1 MTHHIKALLASGLMI
16 AAASSAHA
24 AELRDNAEVN
34 NGLIL
39 AGITEKIYETCPT
52 ISVRKLRGILYLR
65 SLYTMAKN
73 AGFSEEEIEAYVDN
87 EEEEARLRA
96 RADAWLA
103 DKGAVEGDP
112 ETYCAVGRAQIEA
125 GNQIGVLLRAD

>member
-1 MTHHIKALLASGLMI
+1 MTHTFKALATSAVVLAT
-16 AAASSAHA
+16 ATTAHA
-24 AELRDNAEVN
+24 ASLRDNAEVN

-39 AGITEKIYETCPT
+39 AGITETIYETCPT
-52 ISVRKLRGILYLR
+52 ISVRKLRGIFYLR

-96 RADAWLA
+96 RVNAWLA
-103 DKGAVEGDP
+103 DKGAVEGNP
-112 ETYCAVGRAQIEA
+112 ETYCAVGRAQIAA